1 MPENPICIAFHLIN
15 RLRSFQN
22 SWVFETDLSDFHKM
36 TVTVIK
42 ILFQQLQRRIIN
54 YRDN

>member
-22 SWVFETDLSDFHKM
+22 SWVFETDLFDFHKM